1 MTPPGRQ
8 GTGYIYTVSAL
19 NAETRDLLEST
30 LGSVWVQGEISNLAT
45 PRSGHLYF
53 TLKDTSSQVRCALFK
68 GNRAGLAVTP
78 ADGLQVIVHGRVSLY
93 APRGDYQLIVDHMD
107 PAGEGVLRQ
116 AFELLKRKLEA
127 EGLFEPR
134 HKRPLPALPLRIGVI
149 SSPTGAALRD
159 ILSVLE
165 RRFPAVP
172 VLVYPIRVQG
182 EAAAA
187 DIVAALRTAD
197 ERRDCDVLI
206 LARGGGSLEDLQPFN
221 EEAVARAIYACT
233 LPVVSGVGHQ
243 VDFTIADFVADVRA
257 ETPSAAAAAV
267 VPDQR
272 EWREQLD
279 RLAGRLRY
287 LMATRLGHE
296 AQRLNW
302 LSRRLRHPRQALQE
316 TQQRADTLAMRL
328 DNAMSRQLAARSQ
341 RLERLEHRLG
351 STSPASRVALARQD
365 QIRLTQRLHQ
375 AWQRGAERRLARLT
389 LAERSLAGLDPDGVL
404 RRGYAIVS
412 RISDGRLVTRVAMAP
427 AGTALK
433 ARVADGEFHCA
444 VTPVPAENGED

>member
-1 MTPPGRQ
+1 MAPPTRH
-8 GTGYIYTVSAL
+8 GTGYIYSVSAL
-19 NAETRDLLEST
+19 NTETRELLEST
-30 LGSVWVQGEISNLAT
+30 LGSVWVQGELSNLAT

-53 TLKDTSSQVRCALFK
+53 TLKDASSQVRCALFK

-78 ADGLQVIVHGRVSLY
+78 ADGLQVIIHGRVSLY
-93 APRGDYQLIVDHMD
+93 VPRGDYQLIVDHMD

-127 EGLFEPR
+127 QGLFDPR
-134 HKRPLPALPLRIGVI
+134 HKRPLPALPRRIGVI

-165 RRFPAVP
+165 RRFPAIP
-172 VLVYPIRVQG
+172 VLVYPVRVQG
-182 EAAAA
+182 DQAAA
-187 DIVAALRTAD
+187 DIVAALATA
-197 ERRDCDVLI
+197 EARGDCDVLI

-221 EEAVARAIYACT
+221 EESVARAIHACT

-296 AQRLNW
+296 AQRLDW
-302 LSRRLRHPRQALQE
+302 LSRRLRHPRRALQE
-316 TQQRADTLAMRL
+316 TWQRADTLAMRL
-328 DNAMSRQLAARSQ
+328 DNAMARLMAAHRQ
-341 RLERLEHRLG
+341 RLERLEHRLAAA
-351 STSPASRVALARQD
+351 SPVSRVALARQE

-389 LAERSLAGLDPDGVL
+389 LVERSLAGLDPDGVL
-404 RRGYAIVS
+404 RRGYAILS
-412 RISDGRLVTRVAMAP
+412 RREDGRVVTRVAMAP
-427 AGTALK
+427 AGTPLR
-433 ARVADGEFHCA
+433 ARVADGELPCL
-444 VTPVPAENGED
+444 VTPPPGTDD

>member
-1 MTPPGRQ
+1 MAPPTTCT
-8 GTGYIYTVSAL
+8 TGYIYSVSAL
-19 NAETRDLLEST
+19 NTETRELLEST

-53 TLKDTSSQVRCALFK
+53 TLKDASSQVRCALFK
-68 GNRAGLAVTP
+68 GNRAGLAVAP

-116 AFELLKRKLEA
+116 AFELLKRQLEA
-127 EGLFEPR
+127 EGLFDPR
-134 HKRPLPALPLRIGVI
+134 HKRPLPALPRRIGVI

-165 RRFPAVP
+165 RRFPAIP

-182 EAAAA
+182 DQAAA
-187 DIVAALRTAD
+187 DIVAALATA
-197 ERRDCDVLI
+197 ERRGDCDVLI

-221 EEAVARAIYACT
+221 EESVARAIHGCT

-243 VDFTIADFVADVRA
+243 VDFTMADFVADVRA

-267 VPDQR
+267 VPDQA
-272 EWREQLD
+272 EWRQHLE
-279 RLAGRLRY
+279 RLAGRLRV
-287 LMATRLGHE
+287 LMAVRLRHE
-296 AQRLNW
+296 GQRLEW
-302 LSRRLRHPRQALQE
+302 LSRRLRHPRRTLQE
-316 TQQRADTLAMRL
+316 TQQQADTLAMRL
-328 DNAMSRQLAARSQ
+328 DNAMARRLAAHRQ
-341 RLERLEHRLG
+341 RLERLEHRLAAG
-351 STSPASRVALARQD
+351 SPATRVALARRD

-389 LAERSLAGLDPDGVL
+389 LVERTLAGLDPDGVL
-404 RRGYAIVS
+404 RRGYAILS
-412 RISDGRLVTRVAMAP
+412 RREDGRLVTRVAMAP
-427 AGTALK
+427 PGTPLQ
-433 ARVADGEFHCA
+433 ARVADGGFPCL
-444 VTPVPAENGED
+444 VTRPPGTDD

>member
-1 MTPPGRQ
+1 MAPPTRQ
-8 GTGYIYTVSAL
+8 GTGYIYSVSAL
-19 NAETRDLLEST
+19 NTETRELLEST
-30 LGSVWVQGEISNLAT
+30 LGSVWVQGELSNLAS

-53 TLKDTSSQVRCALFK
+53 TLKDASSQVRCALFK

-107 PAGEGVLRQ
+107 PAGEGALRQ
-116 AFELLKRKLEA
+116 AFELLKRRLEA
-127 EGLFEPR
+127 QGLFDPR
-134 HKRPLPALPLRIGVI
+134 HKRPLPALPRRIGVI

-182 EAAAA
+182 EQAAA
-187 DIVAALRTAD
+187 DIVAALATA
-197 ERRDCDVLI
+197 EARGDCDVLI

-221 EEAVARAIYACT
+221 EESVARAIHACT

-267 VPDQR
+267 VPDQG
-272 EWREQLD
+272 EWRQRLE
-279 RLAGRLRY
+279 RLAARLRV
-287 LMATRLGHE
+287 LMAARLRHE
-296 AQRLNW
+296 GQRLEW
-302 LSRRLRHPRQALQE
+302 LSRRLRHPRRTLQE

-328 DNAMSRQLAARSQ
+328 DNAMARQLVARRQ
-341 RLERLEHRLG
+341 RLERLEHRLATG
-351 STSPASRVALARQD
+351 SPVTRVTLARHAHA
-365 QIRLTQRLHQ
+365 RLTERLHQ
-375 AWQRGAERRLARLT
+375 TWQRAAERRRARLT
-389 LAERSLAGLDPDGVL
+389 LLERSLAGLDPDSVL
-404 RRGYAIVS
+404 QRGYAIVS
-412 RISDGRLVTRVAMAP
+412 RVSDGRVVTRVAMAP
-427 AGTALK
+427 AGTTLK
-433 ARVADGEFHCA
+433 ARVADGELPCR
-444 VTPVPAENGED
+444 VTPPPGADD